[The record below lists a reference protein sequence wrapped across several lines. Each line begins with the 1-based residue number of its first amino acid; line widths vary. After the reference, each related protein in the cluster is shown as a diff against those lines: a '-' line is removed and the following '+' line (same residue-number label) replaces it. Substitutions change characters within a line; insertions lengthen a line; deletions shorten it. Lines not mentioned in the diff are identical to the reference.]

1 MSTPNTPRSRKPLGS
16 ASPPWLWS
24 TRIVIQTTST
34 SSSPATTT
42 PFGRRQWWPGRWQK
56 HAARAEGWI
65 ASRPNP
71 SSLPT
76 RLPMADVAAKEVQ
89 KLRQMAG
96 VGMMDA
102 KRALVETAGDI
113 EKAMEL
119 LRVRGLAKVAKRA
132 GEREANQGSIGY
144 YLHYQADRPVIGV
157 LVDLACETDFVAKNP
172 EFRKVADEIAMHI
185 AWGKPRWIRRE
196 DVDEAELE
204 RERQFFAAQA

>member
-1 MSTPNTPRSRKPLGS
+1 M
-16 ASPPWLWS
+16 
-24 TRIVIQTTST
+24 
-34 SSSPATTT
+34 
-42 PFGRRQWWPGRWQK
+42 
-56 HAARAEGWI
+56 AE
-65 ASRPNP
+65 
-71 SSLPT
+71 
-76 RLPMADVAAKEVQ
+76 VAAKEVQ
-89 KLRQMAG
+89 KLRQLAG

-102 KRALVETAGDI
+102 KRALVETEGDI

-196 DVDEAELE
+196 DVDEAELD
-204 RERQFFAAQA
+204 RERQFFAAQAREEGKPENVIDRIVEGKVNSYYEDHVLYDQKFARSESFDGTVEVMVNDLAARMGENISVRRMVMLRIGEGQDSDGS

>member
-1 MSTPNTPRSRKPLGS
+1 
-16 ASPPWLWS
+16 
-24 TRIVIQTTST
+24 
-34 SSSPATTT
+34 
-42 PFGRRQWWPGRWQK
+42 
-56 HAARAEGWI
+56 
-65 ASRPNP
+65 
-71 SSLPT
+71 
-76 RLPMADVAAKEVQ
+76 MADVAAKEVQ

-204 RERQFFAAQA
+204 RERQFFAAQAREDGKPENVIDRIVEGKVNSYYEDHVLYDQKFARSESFDGTVEVMVNDLAARMGENISVRRMVMLRIGEGQDPDGS

>member
-1 MSTPNTPRSRKPLGS
+1 
-16 ASPPWLWS
+16 
-24 TRIVIQTTST
+24 
-34 SSSPATTT
+34 
-42 PFGRRQWWPGRWQK
+42 
-56 HAARAEGWI
+56 
-65 ASRPNP
+65 
-71 SSLPT
+71 
-76 RLPMADVAAKEVQ
+76 MADVAAKEVQ
-89 KLRQMAG
+89 KLRQLAG

-102 KRALVETAGDI
+102 KRALVETEGDI

-132 GEREANQGSIGY
+132 GEREANQGTIGY

-196 DVDEAELE
+196 DVDETELD
-204 RERQFFAAQA
+204 RERQFFAAQAREEGKPENVIDRIVEGKVNSYYEDHVLYDQKFARTESFDGTVEVMVNDLAARMGENISVRRMVMLRIGEGQDPDGS

>member
-1 MSTPNTPRSRKPLGS
+1 
-16 ASPPWLWS
+16 
-24 TRIVIQTTST
+24 
-34 SSSPATTT
+34 
-42 PFGRRQWWPGRWQK
+42 
-56 HAARAEGWI
+56 
-65 ASRPNP
+65 
-71 SSLPT
+71 
-76 RLPMADVAAKEVQ
+76 MADVAAKEVQ

-102 KRALVETAGDI
+102 KRALVETEGDI

-132 GEREANQGSIGY
+132 GEREAKEGTIGN

-196 DVDEAELE
+196 EVDAEELE
-204 RERQFFAAQA
+204 RERQFFAAQAREEGKPENVIDRIVEGKVNSYYEDHVLYDQKFARTETFEGTVEALVNDLAARMGENISVRRMAMLRIGDGQEN

>member
-1 MSTPNTPRSRKPLGS
+1 M
-16 ASPPWLWS
+16 
-24 TRIVIQTTST
+24 
-34 SSSPATTT
+34 
-42 PFGRRQWWPGRWQK
+42 
-56 HAARAEGWI
+56 AE
-65 ASRPNP
+65 
-71 SSLPT
+71 
-76 RLPMADVAAKEVQ
+76 VAAKEVQ

-132 GEREANQGSIGY
+132 GEREANQGTIGY

-185 AWGKPRWIRRE
+185 AWGKPQWIRRE
-196 DVDEAELE
+196 DVDRAELD
-204 RERQFFAAQA
+204 RQRQFFAAQAREEGKPENVIDRIIEGKVNSYYEDHVLYDQQFARTESFDGTVEAMVNDLAARMGENISVRRMVMLRIGEGPDPDGS

>member
-1 MSTPNTPRSRKPLGS
+1 
-16 ASPPWLWS
+16 
-24 TRIVIQTTST
+24 
-34 SSSPATTT
+34 
-42 PFGRRQWWPGRWQK
+42 
-56 HAARAEGWI
+56 
-65 ASRPNP
+65 
-71 SSLPT
+71 
-76 RLPMADVAAKEVQ
+76 MADVAAKEVQ

-102 KRALVETAGDI
+102 KRALVETEGDI

-204 RERQFFAAQA
+204 RERQFFAAQAREEGKPENVIDRIVEGKVNSYYEDHVLYDQKFARTESFDGTVEVMVNDLAARMGENISVRRMVMLRIGEGQDPDGS

>member
-1 MSTPNTPRSRKPLGS
+1 M
-16 ASPPWLWS
+16 
-24 TRIVIQTTST
+24 
-34 SSSPATTT
+34 
-42 PFGRRQWWPGRWQK
+42 
-56 HAARAEGWI
+56 AE
-65 ASRPNP
+65 
-71 SSLPT
+71 
-76 RLPMADVAAKEVQ
+76 VAAKEVQ

-102 KRALVETAGDI
+102 KRALVETEGDI
-113 EKAMEL
+113 ERAMEL

-204 RERQFFAAQA
+204 RERKFFAAQAREEGKPENVIDRIVEGKVNSYYEDHVLYDQKFARTESFDGTVEVMVNDLAARMGENISVRRMVMLRIGEGQDLDGS